1 MMFVLE
7 MFFKESG
14 SISSKI
20 TAKPIIRRQLF
31 KYNQDSDREIF
42 LLQFIFPIFF
52 FFISFSFQPTNLHP
66 EFLALC
72 CGKFKSPN
80 NQSHKRKVRLSSLRT
95 AKKIASTFVRL
106 PIALAFSFIS
116 SLQPC

>member
-31 KYNQDSDREIF
+31 KFNQDSDREIF
-42 LLQFIFPIFF
+42 LLQFIFPNFLF
-52 FFISFSFQPTNLHP
+52 LYFFSFPTNHFTP
-66 EFLALC
+66 RIPCA
-72 CGKFKSPN
+72 
-80 NQSHKRKVRLSSLRT
+80 VLREVQIS
-95 AKKIASTFVRL
+95 KQ
-106 PIALAFSFIS
+106 PIT
-116 SLQPC
+116 